1 MIEPRLLRTTCGYC
15 STGCNVVV
23 QVIDGKPVKVL
34 QAADYP
40 VNLGRTCAKGYH
52 MLKPLEAEDRA
63 KRPLLRNAAGELA
76 PVSWDAALDAF
87 VSRFKAVQ
95 AKYGPAAVAFL
106 STGQIPTE
114 EMALLGA
121 LAKFGMGIVHG
132 DGNTR
137 QCMATAAVAYKQA
150 FGFDAPPFT
159 YKDFEESDLM
169 IFVGANPLVAH
180 PIMWN
185 RVKMNKHPHEIIV
198 IDPRRTATAEAANT
212 HLAIRPKGDL
222 TLLYALTNIIIRNGW
237 VAREFVDA
245 HTGGFEE
252 LARHVAAFDA
262 ARASEASGLDAAAI
276 EALARKIHE
285 AGRVSFY
292 WTMGVNQS
300 HQGVRTAQAL
310 INLALITGNI
320 GRPGTGPN
328 SITGQC
334 NAMGSRLFSNTTS
347 LMGGYDFLN
356 AEHRRKVAAILGID
370 ENLIPNQNSLPYDR
384 ILEAVDAG
392 KIKGLWVIATNPGHS
407 WINRNSLPAVLR
419 KLDFLVVQDMYATTE
434 TAQLADL
441 VLPAAASGEKDG
453 TFINS
458 ERRIGIVQKVA
469 EPPGEALA
477 DFEIL
482 RRIAGR
488 WGCGDLFRAWTHP
501 EAVFQILKRLSAGQ
515 PCDITGIRDYR
526 MIIDEGGIQW
536 PWPADKAATGSPPRE
551 RRLFEDGR
559 FYTPDGRAKLLFD
572 DIAPLPEA
580 PDADYPMMLLTGR
593 GTVAQWHTQTRTG
606 KVEILRKLYPQEAYA
621 EINVEDARELKL
633 KEGDKVK
640 VVSRRGEALV
650 SVAIGESSRPG
661 QLFIPMHYIE
671 TNRLTFPSFDPYSRE
686 PAYKLAA
693 VRLEKP

>member
-1 MIEPRLLRTTCGYC
+1 MSEQRLRTTCGYC

-23 QVIDGKPVKVL
+23 QVEDGRPVKVL
-34 QAADYP
+34 PASDYP
-40 VNLGRTCAKGYH
+40 VNLGRTCPKGYH
-52 MLKPLEAEDRA
+52 MLKPLEASDRA
-63 KRPLLRNAAGELA
+63 TRPLLRNAKGELA
-76 PVSWDAALDAF
+76 PVSWDEALDAF

-95 AKYGPAAVAFL
+95 AEHGPAAVAFL

-114 EMALLGA
+114 EMAFLGA

-150 FGFDAPPFT
+150 FGFDAPPFS
-159 YKDFEESDLM
+159 YKDLEESDLM
-169 IFVGANPLVAH
+169 IFVGANPVVAH

-185 RVKMNKHPHEIIV
+185 RVKMNKRPHEVVV
-198 IDPRRTATAEAANT
+198 IDPRRTATAEAATT

-222 TLLYALTNIIIRNGW
+222 TLLYALTNIIISNGW
-237 VAREFVDA
+237 VVREFVDA
-245 HTGGFEE
+245 RTSGFEE
-252 LARHVAAFDA
+252 LAKHVAAFDI
-262 ARASEASGLDAAAI
+262 ARAAEATGLDAAAI
-276 EALARKIHE
+276 QGLARRIHE

-300 HQGVRTAQAL
+300 HQGVRTAQAI
-310 INLALITGNI
+310 INLCLLTGNI

-328 SITGQC
+328 SITGQA

-356 AEHRRKVAAILGID
+356 ADHRRKVAGILGID
-370 ENLIPNQNSLPYDR
+370 ERLIPTQNSLAYDR
-384 ILEAVDAG
+384 ILEAVDEG

-407 WINRNSLPAVLR
+407 WINRNALPDVLK

-441 VLPAAASGEKDG
+441 VLPAAATGEKNG

-469 EPPGEALA
+469 TPPGEALT
-477 DFEIL
+477 DFDIFH
-482 RRIAGR
+482 RIGER
-488 WGCGDLFRAWTHP
+488 WGCIDLFREWTHP

-515 PCDITGIRDYR
+515 PCDITGIRDYQ

-536 PWPADKAATGSPPRE
+536 PCKAGGSPARD

-559 FYTPDGRAKLLFD
+559 FFTPDGRAKLLFD

-580 PDADYPMMLLTGR
+580 PDGDYPMILLTGR
-593 GTVAQWHTQTRTG
+593 GTVAQWHTQTRTS
-606 KVEILRKLYPQEAYA
+606 KVEILRTLYPRDAYA
-621 EINVEDARELKL
+621 EINPEDARKL
-633 KEGDKVK
+633 NVKEGDQVK
-640 VVSRRGEALV
+640 VASRRGEALV
-650 SVAIGESSRPG
+650 AVAISASSQPG

-671 TNRLTFPSFDPYSRE
+671 TNLLTFPAFDPYSRE

-693 VRLEKP
+693 VRVEKA

>member
-1 MIEPRLLRTTCGYC
+1 MSDQLLRTTCGYC

-23 QVIDGKPVKVL
+23 QASDGKPVKVL
-34 QAADYP
+34 PAADYP
-40 VNLGRTCAKGYH
+40 VNLGRTCPKGYH
-52 MLKPLEAEDRA
+52 LLKPLEAPDRA
-63 KRPLLRNAAGELA
+63 TRPLLRDAEGRLV
-76 PVSWDAALDAF
+76 PVSWDEALDRF

-95 AKYGPAAVAFL
+95 AAHGPAAVAFL

-114 EMALLGA
+114 EMAFLGA
-121 LAKFGMGIVHG
+121 LAKFGMGVVHG

-150 FGFDAPPFT
+150 FGFDAPPFS

-185 RVKMNKHPHEIIV
+185 RVKMNKRPHEIVV
-198 IDPRRTATAEAANT
+198 IDPRRTATAEAAT
-212 HLAIRPKGDL
+212 IHLAVRPKSDL

-237 VAREFVDA
+237 VKRDFVDA
-245 HTGGFEE
+245 HTAGFEE
-252 LARHVAAFDA
+252 LARHVAAFDV
-262 ARASEASGLDAAAI
+262 ARASEASGLAPAAI

-285 AGRVSFY
+285 AERASFY

-300 HQGVRTAQAL
+300 HQGVRTAQAI
-310 INLALITGNI
+310 INLALVTGNI

-328 SITGQC
+328 SITGQA

-356 AEHRRKVAAILGID
+356 ADHRRRVASILGID
-370 ENLIPNQNSLPYDR
+370 ERLIPAQNSLAYDR
-384 ILEAVDAG
+384 ILEAVDEG
-392 KIKGLWVIATNPGHS
+392 KIKGLWIIATNPGHS
-407 WINRNSLPAVLR
+407 WINRNSLAAVLG

-434 TAQLADL
+434 TAQIADL
-441 VLPAAASGEKDG
+441 VLPAAAAGEKSG

-458 ERRIGIVQKVA
+458 ERRFGILQAVA
-469 EPPGEALA
+469 KPPGEALS
-477 DFEIL
+477 DFEIF
-482 RRIAGR
+482 RRIADR
-488 WGCGDLFRAWTHP
+488 WGCGALFREWTHP

-526 MIIDEGGIQW
+526 MIIDEGGVQW
-536 PWPADKAATGSPPRE
+536 PWPAGAAAAGRPPRE

-559 FYTPDGRAKLLFD
+559 FFTPDGRAKLLFD

-580 PDADYPMMLLTGR
+580 PDDDYPMILLTGR

-606 KVEILRKLYPQEAYA
+606 KVEILRKLYPQDAYA
-621 EINVEDARELKL
+621 EINPQDARRLNV
-633 KEGDKVK
+633 KEGDRVK

-650 SVAIGESSRPG
+650 AVAIRDSSQPG
-661 QLFIPMHYIE
+661 QLFIPMHYME
-671 TNRLTFPSFDPYSRE
+671 TNRLTFPAFDPYSRE

-693 VRLEKP
+693 VRVEKA